1 MDLSKIL
8 SISGRPGL
16 YRLVGEAKNNIVV
29 ESLIDGKRAP
39 AFSHER
45 ISSLH
50 EISIYT
56 TDEDMPLVDVFKKIF
71 ELQEGKPLAD
81 PKKMSSNELKALM
94 AEAVPDYDSDAVYVS
109 DIKKIFSWYNFLLDK
124 DLLEFT
130 DEEESEEPKEDEKES
145 PKEDEQ
151 EKK

>member
-56 TDEDMPLVDVFKKIF
+56 KDEDMPLVDVFKKIF

-94 AEAVPDYDSDAVYVS
+94 TQAVPDYDSDAVYVS

-130 DEEESEEPKEDEKES
+130 DEGKPEEPKEDDKES
-145 PKEDEQ
+145 PKEDE
-151 EKK
+151 